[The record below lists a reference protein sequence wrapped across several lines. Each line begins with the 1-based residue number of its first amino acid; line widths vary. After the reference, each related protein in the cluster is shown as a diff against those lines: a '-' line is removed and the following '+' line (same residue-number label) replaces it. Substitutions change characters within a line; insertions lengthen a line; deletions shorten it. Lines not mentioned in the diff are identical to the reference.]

1 MAKFHLYLGHWF
13 KSFAPWIKPGITSR
27 LLGHRFADHDT
38 HPGFQYYLVFEFVDA
53 KMTPR
58 LMEEVEAAV
67 LLRTAAWCFPEYPNR
82 EMRHGRE
89 PELKQIADIMRGVAE
104 SSGFAFRECAPDEYT
119 NRAMQDYEELWPL
132 SRRPGAP
139 LEIPQEF
146 AGPITQV
153 LRGYQI
159 EAYEFIRT
167 SCRARL
173 HLEAFC
179 GGGKTVIYQKIFE
192 EIASLDSFDCF
203 ILLVPGITLMTDMR
217 ERWRELVSVAKWD
230 SLWVSSE
237 GNYATTDASEIKRAA
252 DRRKLF
258 VCVTIQSFKKIKV
271 ILEKFAHIYLI
282 GDEAHHLCESAGQE
296 KSYSPLRWLAQT
308 ELTRNIKKMLFA
320 TATPKIGDYESL
332 LSGKNHILMNNPEYF
347 GAAVELVG
355 GPANL
360 RRLRREEF
368 LCPYEVIM
376 GEVDPRDLTK
386 LKKHISYSARENQS
400 LNYQASAKLLRG
412 LLTKNRL
419 TKTHKKILMYTT
431 KIGGAEDEGA
441 AGALGV
447 RDLAKIVA
455 AELAPMRKNIGIF
468 HADSGRSAS
477 QNMEAVKSFE
487 DAEEKY
493 DATILV
499 NCRMYSEGINLPALD
514 TVMFCD
520 PKQSLAEIIQIFGRP
535 LRRDP
540 LNPTKV
546 ASIIVPYLS
555 NLEYCD
561 SDKYKKILDIV
572 STISTQDEFL
582 RDELKGA
589 VAGGSGVKGDS
600 GGLGAATPKILKTVK
615 LGRGNVVEFAANA
628 KLFDFLKTNI
638 CHDCASVEEAVLVV
652 LGDYVPKT
660 AMRIRDEIMVRRLW
674 CGSFQSETP
683 AIADVCEK
691 MRGTGIL
698 LICERVEDDVFQ
710 NEKVKDDVFRN
721 ERVKDDVCPHYFI
734 EKPNTRMGREEFLR
748 NLVDR
753 GIFAEAQY
761 RQIFGAQGYPENY
774 PPVPASLYPGIWEQ
788 LLGLCETYTL
798 DECRELFERK
808 EAEIITL
815 LGAEHKTQAKQI
827 QILCAWDP
835 KIPCN
840 ILGAYGLKTLTDL
853 NKKIFRP
860 ARR

>member
-1 MAKFHLYLGHWF
+1 
-13 KSFAPWIKPGITSR
+13 
-27 LLGHRFADHDT
+27 
-38 HPGFQYYLVFEFVDA
+38 
-53 KMTPR
+53 
-58 LMEEVEAAV
+58 
-67 LLRTAAWCFPEYPNR
+67 
-82 EMRHGRE
+82 
-89 PELKQIADIMRGVAE
+89 
-104 SSGFAFRECAPDEYT
+104 
-119 NRAMQDYEELWPL
+119 MQDGEELWPL
-132 SRRPGAP
+132 SRRPGVSLEISQEPVAP
-139 LEIPQEF
+139 LTQE
-146 AGPITQV
+146 

-159 EAYEFIRT
+159 EAYEFIRE
-167 SCRARL
+167 SSAQRL
-173 HLEAFC
+173 YLEAFC

-192 EIASLDSFDCF
+192 EIAAAGDNFDCF

-217 ERWRELVSVAKWD
+217 SRWQELVAAKNWG

-237 GNYATTDASEIKRAA
+237 ENYATTDASEIKRAS
-252 DRRKLF
+252 RQSKLF
-258 VCVTIQSFKKIKV
+258 VCVTIQSFKKILV
-271 ILEKFAHIYLI
+271 ILEKFARIYLI

-332 LSGKNHILMNNPEYF
+332 RRGNNQILMNNPEYF
-347 GAAVELVG
+347 GSAVELMG

-386 LKKHISYSARENQS
+386 MKKHISSSANETHR

-431 KIGGAEDEGA
+431 KIGGAA
-441 AGALGV
+441 AGDALGV
-447 RDLAKIVA
+447 RDLVKIVA
-455 AELAPMRKNIGIF
+455 AELSSLRKNIGVF
-468 HADSGRSAS
+468 HADSGRFAA

-540 LNPTKV
+540 LNPNKV

-582 RDELKGA
+582 RDELRLRNDM
-589 VAGGSGVKGDS
+589 GVRGDTGDS
-600 GGLGAATPKILKTVK
+600 RDELQGSATPKILKTAK
-615 LGRGNVVEFAANA
+615 LGGGGNLVEFAANA
-628 KLFDFLKTNI
+628 KLFDFLKTSI
-638 CHDCASVEEAVLVV
+638 CQDCASVEEAVLVV

-660 AMRIRDEIMVRRLW
+660 PGRIRDEIMVRRLW
-674 CGSFQSETP
+674 RGSFRLETP
-683 AIADVCEK
+683 SIADVCEK
-691 MRGTGIL
+691 MRIAGVL
-698 LICERVEDDVFQ
+698 LDVCPHA
-710 NEKVKDDVFRN
+710 EKVKDDVFPQA
-721 ERVKDDVCPHYFI
+721 ERVKDDACPHYFI
-734 EKPNTRMGREEFLR
+734 ERPNTRMGREEFLR
-748 NLVDR
+748 SLVER
-753 GIFAEAQY
+753 GIFAEIQY
-761 RQIFGAQGYPENY
+761 RQIFGGQGYPENY
-774 PPVPASLYPGIWEQ
+774 PPVPASLYPGMWEQ
-788 LLGLCETYTL
+788 LLNMCESYTL
-798 DECRELFERK
+798 DECRELLEQK
-808 EAEIITL
+808 EDEIMTLFGAGYKTHAEQT
-815 LGAEHKTQAKQI
+815 K
-827 QILCAWDP
+827 ILCEWDP

-840 ILGAYGLKTLTDL
+840 ILSAYGLKNPTEL
-853 NKKIFRP
+853 NKKIFRL